1 VSPLAEQEK
10 NRLFAM
16 NSFAGVLI
24 KYKNSVLLGKRADN
38 GCAYAGHWS
47 IPAGTVE
54 SGESTDICAEREL
67 FEETGILLDKPLISL
82 CDFKDKDGTF
92 YVYLY
97 DADEM
102 PFPDSEAKD
111 AYEHTEWGYFS
122 LEDDSLPEP
131 MSEEIKKSI
140 AKTKK

>member
-1 VSPLAEQEK
+1 MPSLAEQEE
-10 NRLFAM
+10 NRLFAV
-16 NSFAGVLI
+16 NNFAGVVIL
-24 KYKNSVLLGKRADN
+24 YKNSVLLGKRAEN
-38 GCAYAGHWS
+38 GCAYPGHWS
-47 IPAGTVE
+47 IPAGMVE

-67 FEETGILLDKPLISL
+67 LEETGILLDKPLISL
-82 CDFKDKDGTF
+82 CDFEDKDGTF

-122 LEDDSLPEP
+122 IDDNALPEP
-131 MSEEIKKSI
+131 ISKEIKEVILKI
-140 AKTKK
+140 KK